1 MGRIRLRFYSDTNIS
16 EFKDFCMGE
25 GIAYVESA
33 WDTIELTDAPREA
46 IEEARSLGATE
57 L

>member
-1 MGRIRLRFYSDTNIS
+1 MGRIRLRFYSDTNMS

>member
-1 MGRIRLRFYSDTNIS
+1 MGRIRLRFYSDCNMR
-16 EFKDFCMGE
+16 EFKEYCMGE

-46 IEEARSLGATE
+46 IEEAQLLGATE